1 VHGSTNESGVAEN
14 DLKAE
19 ISQLVGAGMG
29 VKAIA
34 EFLSVRYH
42 LSKRKIYQMAL
53 QIKNSSEH

>member
-1 VHGSTNESGVAEN
+1 
-14 DLKAE
+14 
-19 ISQLVGAGMG
+19 MG

-53 QIKNSSEH
+53 QLRKSEGS